1 MKTSPEKTNGEQASK
16 HSLMLCISIN
26 FTGDS
31 LMKSKGFTLIEL
43 AVVIAIIAIL
53 AAVAIPRFG
62 NTTAQAERSMI
73 KDMVSQ
79 LTSASSI
86 YTAEQA
92 STPNGFDQFVTQNQV
107 PASPFTMSVSNFG
120 TPAGGCT
127 VGTDTITGC
136 RFSKYTNVTYTFNP
150 GGVITV
156 SATPADGAPAL

>member
-1 MKTSPEKTNGEQASK
+1 
-16 HSLMLCISIN
+16 
-26 FTGDS
+26 
-31 LMKSKGFTLIEL
+31 MKSKGFTLIEL

-92 STPNGFDQFVTQNQV
+92 STPTGFNQFVTTAAV

-120 TPAGGCT
+120 TPAGGCA
-127 VGTDTITGC
+127 VAANTITGC
-136 RFSKYTNVTYTFNP
+136 RFSKYTNVTYTFNA

-156 SATPADGAPAL
+156 SATPAAGAPAL

>member
-1 MKTSPEKTNGEQASK
+1 
-16 HSLMLCISIN
+16 
-26 FTGDS
+26 
-31 LMKSKGFTLIEL
+31 MKSKGFTLIEL

-92 STPNGFDQFVTQNQV
+92 STPNGFDDFVTESGV
-107 PASPFTMSVSNFG
+107 PGAPKTMSLGNFG
-120 TPAGGCT
+120 TPAGGCKVSAT
-127 VGTDTITGC
+127 TITGC
-136 RFSKYTNVTYTFNP
+136 SFSKYSNVTYTFNT

-156 SATPADGAPAL
+156 TADAQAGAPAL